1 MVKNLSETE
10 NKILSVLQRG
20 FPSSPTPYRDMAGQA
35 GIETDRLL
43 AVLKDWKQKGLL
55 RRIGAIV
62 NHFKAGLGAGA
73 MVVWQVEPQHVKQ
86 AGETLVRFKEVS
98 HCYERSIDRNWPY
111 NLYTM
116 IHAENPDDIDDI
128 VKRMGQAC
136 GVEKYRILITEKE
149 LKKTPPTYVKQSE
162 QNIRE

>member
-10 NKILSVLQRG
+10 TKILAILQRG
-20 FPSSPTPYRDMAGQA
+20 FPEGPTPYRDMAEQA
-35 GIETDRLL
+35 GVETSRLL
-43 AVLKDWKQKGLL
+43 AVLEDWKQKGLL

-62 NHFKAGLGAGA
+62 NHFKVGLGAGA
-73 MVVWQVEPQHVKQ
+73 MVAWQVEPQHIQQVGEIL
-86 AGETLVRFKEVS
+86 AGFKEVS

-116 IHAENPDDIDDI
+116 IHAANPDDIQDI
-128 VKRMGQAC
+128 AKRMSRAC
-136 GVEKYRILITEKE
+136 GVEKYRILMTEKE

-162 QNIRE
+162 QNIRD